1 MTEPKYTFVEI
12 KEGEEAVSPI
22 RRSIAKTME
31 VTENFNL
38 FDVLTYIG
46 KLKKAAADKQAEIDG
61 IETMIKAYEDELKL
75 IENELS
81 VQSMETDYQKELARE
96 NEEKT
101 KAALKEELLKTGNF
115 VEKE

>member
-1 MTEPKYTFVEI
+1 MTEPKYTFVEL
-12 KEGEEAVSPI
+12 KEGGEVAPI
-22 RRSIAKTME
+22 KRQIAKTME

-38 FDVLTYIG
+38 FDVISYIAKMRKG
-46 KLKKAAADKQAEIDG
+46 VADKQAEIDG

-75 IENELS
+75 IEDELG
-81 VQSMETDYQKELARE
+81 VQELESDYQKEIARE

-101 KAALKEELLKTGNF
+101 KQALKEELLKTGNF